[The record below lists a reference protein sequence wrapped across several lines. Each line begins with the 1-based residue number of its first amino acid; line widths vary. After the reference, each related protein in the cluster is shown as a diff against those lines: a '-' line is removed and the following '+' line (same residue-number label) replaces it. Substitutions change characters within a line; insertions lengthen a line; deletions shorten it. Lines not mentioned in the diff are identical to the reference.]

1 MGKIINFIR
10 NISPFN
16 NRTEMPKILYVIKV
30 ILFFWVCKFGSE
42 VVGEVL
48 VIAIHFAC
56 GMNPLQGE
64 IFDPQTITLITYL
77 GYAVLIGVIFLCWK
91 LFQKRKI
98 RELGFTGNPVSY
110 LTGGAIGAV
119 LVVISTAAVMLMGA
133 IKYNGV
139 FANIDVKMVAV
150 MFVCFVLQSS
160 MEEILCR
167 GVVQQLL
174 INKTSVPV
182 AVGVS
187 AVLFI
192 IPHLS
197 GMSDGSPLIVAT
209 AIVNLVLVSVIFSL
223 LTIRFRSIWAAC
235 GLHTVWNYILSSI
248 LGLNLSGI
256 DGKVTAVFDMS
267 SAGSNILNGGEYGIE
282 ASIITTAVL
291 AGGLAL
297 IYAFDRLRRYSGC
310 RRISFSRPLGC
321 SSCTDECRV
330 SRQQ

>member
-10 NISPFN
+10 NVSPFN

-64 IFDPQTITLITYL
+64 MFDAQTITLITYL
-77 GYAVLIGVIFLCWK
+77 GYSVIIGVIFLFWK
-91 LFQKRKI
+91 LFQKRKVK
-98 RELGFTGNPVSY
+98 ELGFTGNPVTY
-110 LTGGAIGAV
+110 LAGGAFGAV
-119 LVVISTAAVMLMGA
+119 LVVISTVAVMLTGA

-167 GVVQQLL
+167 GVVHQLL
-174 INKTSVPV
+174 VNKMPVPV
-182 AVGVS
+182 TIGVS
-187 AVLFI
+187 AALFT

-197 GMSDGSPLIVAT
+197 SMPEGSPLTVA
-209 AIVNLVLVSVIFSL
+209 AGIVNLILISVIFSL

-235 GLHTVWNYILSSI
+235 GLHTVWNYILNSI
-248 LGLNLSGI
+248 LGLNLSGN
-256 DGKVTAVFDMS
+256 DGSVAAVFDMRS
-267 SAGSNILNGGEYGIE
+267 IGTGVLNGGEYGIE
-282 ASIITTAVL
+282 ASIITTIVL
-291 AGGLAL
+291 AAGLAFIL
-297 IYAFDRLRRYSGC
+297 LC
-310 RRISFSRPLGC
+310 LNPSREKLSLTQKAHREFQSVC
-321 SSCTDECRV
+321 
-330 SRQQ
+330 